1 MVAAAALREEN
12 VVAAHAAA
20 LSRSEVIAR
29 YRILR
34 EISKRHHSKVLDF
47 LSPDAIFHH
56 GRRLG
61 LLVGKT
67 FVLDNMDD
75 LNLAFDLAIR
85 TAPAGRSRAIDRYA
99 NAARLAPGSDEA
111 LVLDAMCRARFA
123 IVRIER
129 RHAAA
134 GLIVK
139 DVIRRISYWL
149 VDEGLESSVPNGSI
163 FATRLYTPEGFSM
176 TAGVNVPLDPQLR
189 RAALADVPQLRRKLP
204 AEVSDDRRFA
214 EAIYRLALASGVME
228 RVAYRD
234 PGDEAG

>member
-1 MVAAAALREEN
+1 MVGAAALREEN
-12 VVAAHAAA
+12 VVAAAA

-29 YRILR
+29 YRTLR
-34 EISKRHHSKVLDF
+34 EISKRHHSKVMDF
-47 LSPDAIFHH
+47 LSQDAIFHH

-67 FVLDNMDD
+67 FVLDDMDD
-75 LNLAFDLAIR
+75 LNLAFDLAIY
-85 TAPAGRSRAIDRYA
+85 TAPVGRSRAVDRYA
-99 NAARLAPGSDEA
+99 NAARLAPGSNEA
-111 LVLDAMCRARFA
+111 LVLESMCRARFA
-123 IVRIER
+123 VVSVER

-139 DVIRRISYWL
+139 DLMRRITYWL
-149 VDEGLESSVPNGSI
+149 VDEGLESSAPDGWV

-176 TAGVNVPLDPQLR
+176 TAGVNVPLYPQLI
-189 RAALADVPQLRRKLP
+189 RAALGDVPQLRRKSP

>member
-12 VVAAHAAA
+12 VVASAP

-75 LNLAFDLAIR
+75 LNLAFDLAIH
-85 TAPAGRSRAIDRYA
+85 TAPMGRSRAIDRYA

-111 LVLDAMCRARFA
+111 LVLEAMCRARFA
-123 IVRIER
+123 MVRIER

-139 DVIRRISYWL
+139 DVIRRINYWL
-149 VDEGLESSVPNGSI
+149 VDEGLESSVPDGSV

-176 TAGVNVPLDPQLR
+176 TAGVNVPLDLPLLKDVF
-189 RAALADVPQLRRKLP
+189 AEVPQLLRKP
-204 AEVSDDRRFA
+204 SAEVADDRRFA

-228 RVAYRD
+228 RVAYQD

>member
-12 VVAAHAAA
+12 AVAAM
-20 LSRSEVIAR
+20 SRDEVMAR
-29 YRILR
+29 YRTLR
-34 EISKRHHSKVLDF
+34 EISKQHHAKVLDF
-47 LSPDAIFHH
+47 LSQDAILHQ

-75 LNLAFDLAIR
+75 LNLAFDLAIY
-85 TAPAGRSRAIDRYA
+85 TAPLGRSRAIDRYA

-123 IVRIER
+123 LVRIER

-139 DVIRRISYWL
+139 DVIRRINYWL
-149 VDEGLESSVPNGSI
+149 VDEGLESSVPDGSI
-163 FATRLYTPEGFSM
+163 FATRLFAPEGFSM
-176 TAGVNVPLDPQLR
+176 TAGVNVPFDLPLLKDV
-189 RAALADVPQLRRKLP
+189 LAEVPQLLRKP
-204 AEVSDDRRFA
+204 SAEVSDDRRFA

-228 RVAYRD
+228 RVAYQD
-234 PGDEAG
+234 PVEKAG

>member
-61 LLVGKT
+61 LLVGKM

-75 LNLAFDLAIR
+75 LNLAFDLAIH
-85 TAPAGRSRAIDRYA
+85 TAPTGRSRAIDRYA
-99 NAARLAPGSDEA
+99 NAARLAPGCDEA

-139 DVIRRISYWL
+139 DVIRRINYWL
-149 VDEGLESSVPNGSI
+149 VDEGLESSVPDGLI

-176 TAGVNVPLDPQLR
+176 TAGVNVPFDLPLLR
-189 RAALADVPQLRRKLP
+189 DVLAEVPQLLRKPP

-214 EAIYRLALASGVME
+214 EAIYRLGLASGVME
-228 RVAYRD
+228 RVRYRD
-234 PGDEAG
+234 PEEAG